1 MPQSSTRH
9 SRAGLIT
16 GALACFVALAAA
28 ATPLRADPI
37 ADFYKKA
44 NLTIVIG
51 YNVGGGYDSYGRA
64 LARHLGKHVPGEP
77 TIIVQNMGGG
87 GSRKATQYI
96 YTVGPQDGSVIG
108 IVSRDIATDQLIGSG
123 RIQTNKL
130 AWIGSISNET
140 SVCAT
145 WHTAKA
151 KTWDDF
157 LTIGATMGASSGGAD
172 TDTAVALIKNL
183 LGAKVTIVQGY
194 NGGSGINL
202 AMERGEVDGRCGW
215 SWTSIKSTRPQW
227 IKDKKLNV
235 LAVLSLKRSEE
246 LPDVPSIFELAT
258 NDHQKQIIKLL
269 VSRQLMGRPFVAP
282 PNLPP
287 DRAAALRKAFMD
299 TMKDPAFVAEAGKR
313 TMEVDPVSGEDI
325 DKLLKEIYSSPKDI
339 IEETKAIIASESK

>member
-9 SRAGLIT
+9 SRAGLIA

-215 SWTSIKSTRPQW
+215 SWSSVESRNEEW
-227 IKDKKLNV
+227 LKDKKINLILQFALEKN
-235 LAVLSLKRSEE
+235 AE
-246 LPDVPSIFELAT
+246 LPNVPLIMDVAKTDE
-258 NDHQKQIIKLL
+258 QKKVLRLL
-269 VSRQLMGRPFVAP
+269 MARQAIARPVVASHAIP
-282 PNLPP
+282 A
-287 DRAAALRKAFMD
+287 DRLAALRKAFD
-299 TMKDPAFVAEAGKR
+299 ETMKDPDFIADAKKVDLDVAPVRGEA
-313 TMEVDPVSGEDI
+313 I
-325 DKLLKEIYSSPKDI
+325 DKILADIRETSP
-339 IEETKAIIASESK
+339 AIIAKAKASLKSQ

>member
-9 SRAGLIT
+9 SRAGLIA

-215 SWTSIKSTRPQW
+215 SWSSVESRNEEW
-227 IKDKKLNV
+227 LKDKKINLILQFALEKN
-235 LAVLSLKRSEE
+235 AE
-246 LPDVPSIFELAT
+246 LPNVPLIMDVAKTDE
-258 NDHQKQIIKLL
+258 QKKVLRLL
-269 VSRQLMGRPFVAP
+269 MARQAIARPVVASHGIP
-282 PNLPP
+282 A
-287 DRAAALRKAFMD
+287 DRLAALRGAFEHL
-299 TMKDPAFVAEAGKR
+299 MKDVDFLREAGRIKA
-313 TMEVDPVSGEDI
+313 EVDPTPGAEVQKFALDI
-325 DKLLKEIYSSPKDI
+325 ISAPKDI
-339 IEETKAIIASESK
+339 VERANKAMD